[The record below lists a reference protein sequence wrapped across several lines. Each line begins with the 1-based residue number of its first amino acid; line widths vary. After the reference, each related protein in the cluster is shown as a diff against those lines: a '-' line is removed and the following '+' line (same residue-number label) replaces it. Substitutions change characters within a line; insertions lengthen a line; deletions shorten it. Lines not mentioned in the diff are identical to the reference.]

1 MAQTRFSGP
10 VVSDN
15 GFVFPPATAAALGS
29 ATNAINTTNKTAGKT
44 VIDAAT
50 GLIYVATGAL
60 AVSPWKASDG
70 TTTVTPV

>member
-15 GFVFPPATAAALGS
+15 GFIFPPATAAALGS
-29 ATNAINTTNKTAGKT
+29 ATNAINTTNKSTGKT

>member
-1 MAQTRFSGP
+1 MANTSFSGP
-10 VVSDN
+10 VISQI

-29 ATNAINTTNKTAGKT
+29 ATDIVNTTNKSTGKT
-44 VIDAAT
+44 VIDIAT

-60 AVSPWKASDG
+60 DTSPWKASDG